1 VEVEDEVELIG
12 IAGDR
17 VVVTVVAVVAVVVAV
32 DAVKVVFAVVV
43 VVAVVFAVI
52 TVVAT
57 VVFDIVVATVVF
69 AAVVAT
75 VVFAAVVATVVFA
88 AVVVAGPRSMVT
100 AAAVISGAF
109 VGDAASVVPM
119 EPTMSSTS
127 VILEVTSATLVVTL
141 ALLAARIADCEA
153 EATQVPVRLVKE
165 VTRAL
170 IVGSVLILS
179 VSSVS
184 TKSAKVV
191 YILSTSSVV

>member
-1 VEVEDEVELIG
+1 MEVEDEVELIG

-75 VVFAAVVATVVFA
+75 VVFAAVV
-88 AVVVAGPRSMVT
+88 VAGPRSMVT

-127 VILEVTSATLVVTL
+127 VILNQDFSRTFCIFWSAN
-141 ALLAARIADCEA
+141 
-153 EATQVPVRLVKE
+153 
-165 VTRAL
+165 
-170 IVGSVLILS
+170 ILRS
-179 VSSVS
+179 WGN
-184 TKSAKVV
+184 
-191 YILSTSSVV
+191 LF